1 MIDDWKR
8 NESHQLSWS
17 SETVSELTMGQWV
30 MGQIGQQIW
39 VGHVTGQY
47 PWPVDPWNDPKSSL
61 NEDGERDG
69 ASGKLLL
76 LNKRRVTYMTPP
88 YTVQNMVV
96 S

>member
-47 PWPVDPWNDPKSSL
+47 P
-61 NEDGERDG
+61 
-69 ASGKLLL
+69 
-76 LNKRRVTYMTPP
+76 
-88 YTVQNMVV
+88 
-96 S
+96 